1 MLQQMNLSTFSGL
14 LQTQFGAYLTP
25 EQRVDLVLIEAEDL
39 GSTPRQEQFS
49 LQFQGPLTH
58 FLPQATYPVEHATL
72 GQFALFLVPVGREPE
87 GYRYEAIFNLLVDG
101 R

>member
-1 MLQQMNLSTFSGL
+1 MQQMNLSTFARL
-14 LQTQFGAYLTP
+14 LHTRFAVDLAP

-49 LQFQGPLTH
+49 LQFQGPLAH
-58 FLPQATYPVEHATL
+58 FLPQQTYAVEHAEL
-72 GQFALFLVPVGREPE
+72 GQFALFLVPIGRESE
-87 GYRYEAIFNLLVDG
+87 GYRYEAVFNLLVDG